1 MKKYLLSLAVIC
13 FAFSLSA
20 QNKPAHMQKDSE
32 QFKVAVKNHKPAVGH
47 EQTVYKQ
54 EPANAKPTAGNFQKN
69 FQEVVIGH
77 SYYDTQTN
85 GCIQKRVIR
94 GSDYIEAAWTMA
106 QEPTFADRG
115 TGYVKYENTLWGPEP
130 LERLE
135 SERVGWPT
143 LLETGGGRIL
153 SLAHSNAPYHITM
166 THRDAGETAWTES
179 SVPTDLET
187 GVLWGHGCVGGAD
200 NNTIHL
206 LALSTPIAF
215 DGGALVDGQNGTIRY
230 YRSADQGDTW
240 EVQDFLIPGMGI
252 DDYLSMGP
260 DQYDIVSTGDRV
272 VIGLFHDWADSKVF
286 ISEDGGD
293 TWNSTVLRDFPV
305 DLHPVDV
312 EILDVDGDLLPDTAF
327 STDSAGQVFLD
338 EAGQAHAAYGDMFY
352 LDDAVGAADGWSYFP
367 GTQGLNYWNETF
379 GPDSSTYVGY
389 LIDLDDSGTIDF
401 TDDIAAYGTSST
413 SHPTFGEDAMGNLY
427 ITYSG
432 VVESH
437 ATGTQN
443 YRHLYAV
450 KSENGGMDWTEPKDL
465 TPDLDYIG
473 LEYAFPVLADV
484 VDDQLHIICQRDGE
498 PGTALTD
505 SDPTAENEWIY
516 FGVTTDLDIDNQVS
530 IDKVKT
536 SPISI
541 YPVPARDLAYVNLGG
556 LGAVNL
562 DIYNMV
568 GGLVLSQ
575 FETNNIVTLDVSE
588 LATGVYTL
596 AVTKDGQRFTSK
608 LIVE

>member
-13 FAFSLSA
+13 FAVSLSA
-20 QNKPAHMQKDSE
+20 QNKPAHTQDDTE
-32 QFKVAVKNHKPAVGH
+32 QFKVAAQITKPATGN
-47 EQTVYKQ
+47 EQTVFKE
-54 EPANAKPTAGNFQKN
+54 EPASAKPSTENFQKD

-85 GCIQKRVIR
+85 GCIQKRLIR
-94 GSDYIEAAWTMA
+94 NDDSIEAAWTMA
-106 QEPTFADRG
+106 QEPTFNDRG

-135 SERVGWPT
+135 SERVGWPS
-143 LLETGGGRIL
+143 LLETGGGRLL

-166 THRDAGETAWTES
+166 TYRDAGETVWTET
-179 SVPTDLET
+179 SVPTDLAT

-206 LALSTPIAF
+206 LALSTPTAF
-215 DGGALVDGQNGTIRY
+215 TGGDLVDGQDGTIRY
-230 YRSADQGDTW
+230 YRSSDQGDTW
-240 EVQDFLIPGMGI
+240 DVVDFLIPGMGI
-252 DDYLSMGP
+252 EDYLSMGP
-260 DQYDIVSTGDRV
+260 DSYDITSSGDRV
-272 VIGLFHDWADSKVF
+272 VVGLFHDWADSKVF

-293 TWNSTVLRDFPV
+293 NWNSTILRDFPV

-327 STDSAGQVFLD
+327 STDGSGQVFLD
-338 EAGQAHAAYGDMFY
+338 AAGQAHAAYGDMFY
-352 LDDAVGAADGWSYFP
+352 LDEAVGAADGWVYFP
-367 GTQGLNYWNETF
+367 GVDGLNYWNESF
-379 GPDSSTYVGY
+379 GADSSQYVGY
-389 LIDLDDSGTIDF
+389 LIDLDESDSIDL

-432 VVESH
+432 IVESH

-443 YRHLYAV
+443 YRHLHAV
-450 KSENGGMDWTEPKDL
+450 KSENGGISWTEPKDL

-473 LEYAFPVLADV
+473 YEYAFPVLADV

-498 PGTALTD
+498 PGTSLTD
-505 SDPTAENEWIY
+505 ADPTAENDWIY

-530 IDKVKT
+530 IDEVKE

-541 YPVPARDLAYVNLGG
+541 YPVPARDIAYVNLGG

-562 DIYNMV
+562 DIYNVV
-568 GGLVLSQ
+568 GALVLSQ
-575 FETNNIVTLDVSE
+575 HETNKIATLDVSG
-588 LATGVYTL
+588 LAHGVYTL
-596 AVTKDGQRFTSK
+596 AVTKDGERYTTK

>member
-1 MKKYLLSLAVIC
+1 MKKYLLSLAVVC
-13 FAFSLSA
+13 FVASLSA
-20 QNKPAHMQKDSE
+20 QSDSNPKQKNHDP
-32 QFKVAVKNHKPAVGH
+32 FKVAVQNHKPAVGQ
-47 EQTVYKQ
+47 EQTVFKQ
-54 EPANAKPTAGNFQKN
+54 EPASAKPTAGNFQKD

-94 GSDYIEAAWTMA
+94 GDDYIEAAWTMS
-106 QEPTFADRG
+106 QEPTFNDRG

-143 LLETGGGRIL
+143 LIETGGGRLL

-166 THRDAGETAWTES
+166 TYKDAGETVWTET
-179 SVPTDLET
+179 SVPTELSS
-187 GVLWGHGCVGGAD
+187 GVLWGHGCVGGID

-206 LALSTPIAF
+206 LALSTPVAF
-215 DGGALVDGQNGTIRY
+215 TGELVDGQDGSIRY
-230 YRSADQGDTW
+230 YRSSDQGDTW

-260 DQYDIVSTGDRV
+260 DTYDIVAQGDRV
-272 VIGLFHDWADSKVF
+272 AIGLFNDWADSKVF

-293 TWNSTVLRDFPV
+293 TWNSTILRDFPV
-305 DLHPVDV
+305 DLHPVDE
-312 EILDVDGDLLPDTAF
+312 EILDLNEDLLADTAF
-327 STDSAGQVFLD
+327 STDGSGQVFLD
-338 EAGQAHAAYGDMFY
+338 EAGQLHAAYGDMFY
-352 LDDAVGAADGWSYFP
+352 LDETVGAADGYVYFP
-367 GTQGLNYWNETF
+367 GVDFVNYWNESF
-379 GPDSSTYVGY
+379 GADSSMVVGY
-389 LIDLDDSGTIDF
+389 LQDLDDSESIDLA
-401 TDDIAAYGTSST
+401 DDIAAYGTSST

-427 ITYSG
+427 LVYSG
-432 VVESH
+432 IVESH

-443 YRHLYAV
+443 YRHLHAV
-450 KSENGGMDWTEPKDL
+450 KSENGGISWTEPKDL

-473 LEYAFPVLADV
+473 YEYAYPVLADV

-505 SDPTAENEWIY
+505 EDPTAENEWIY
-516 FGVTTDLDIDNQVS
+516 FGITTDLEIEDQVS
-530 IDKVKT
+530 IDEIT
-536 SPISI
+536 NSRISI
-541 YPVPARDLAYVNLGG
+541 YPVPARDIAYVNLGG
-556 LGAVNL
+556 LGAVNM

-568 GGLVLSQ
+568 GGLVISQ
-575 FETNNIVTLDVSE
+575 FENNNIATLDVSN

-596 AVTKDGQRFTSK
+596 TVTKDSERYTSK

>member
-1 MKKYLLSLAVIC
+1 MKKYLLSLAVVC
-13 FAFSLSA
+13 FVASLSA
-20 QNKPAHMQKDSE
+20 QSDSNPKQKNHD
-32 QFKVAVKNHKPAVGH
+32 QFKVAVQNHKPAVGQ
-47 EQTVYKQ
+47 EQTVFKQ
-54 EPANAKPTAGNFQKN
+54 DPASAKPTAGNFQKD

-94 GSDYIEAAWTMA
+94 GDDYIEASWTMS
-106 QEPTFADRG
+106 QEPTFNDRG

-143 LLETGGGRIL
+143 LLETGGGRLL

-166 THRDAGETAWTES
+166 TYKDAGETVWTET
-179 SVPTDLET
+179 SVPTDLVT
-187 GVLWGHGCVGGAD
+187 GVLWGHGCVGGMD

-206 LALSTPIAF
+206 LALTTPTAF
-215 DGGALVDGQNGTIRY
+215 TGGELVDGQDGSLRY
-230 YRSADQGDTW
+230 YRSSDQGDTW

-260 DQYDIVSTGDRV
+260 DSYDIVAQGDRV
-272 VIGLFHDWADSKVF
+272 AIGLFHDWADSKVF

-293 TWNSTVLRDFPV
+293 TWNSTILRDFPV

-312 EILDVDGDLLPDTAF
+312 EILDLNEDMLADTVW
-327 STDSAGQVFLD
+327 STDGSGQVFID
-338 EAGQAHAAYGDMFY
+338 AAGQAHAAYGDMFY
-352 LDDAVGAADGWSYFP
+352 LDEAVGAADGWVYFP
-367 GTQGLNYWNETF
+367 GVDGLNYWNESF
-379 GPDSSTYVGY
+379 GADSSQYVGY
-389 LIDLDDSGTIDF
+389 LIDLDESDSIDLA
-401 TDDIAAYGTSST
+401 DDIAAYGTCST

-432 VVESH
+432 IVESH

-443 YRHLYAV
+443 YRHLHAV
-450 KSENGGMDWTEPKDL
+450 KSENGGISWTEPKDL

-473 LEYAFPVLADV
+473 YEYAFPVLADV

-498 PGTALTD
+498 PGTSLTD
-505 SDPTAENEWIY
+505 ADPTAENEWIY
-516 FGVTTDLDIDNQVS
+516 LGVTTDLEIEDQVS
-530 IDKVKT
+530 IDEVKD
-536 SPISI
+536 SRISI
-541 YPVPARDLAYVNLGG
+541 YPVPARDIAYVNLGG
-556 LGAVNL
+556 LGAVNM

-568 GGLVLSQ
+568 GRLVLSQ
-575 FETNNIVTLDVSE
+575 FENNNIATLDVSN

-596 AVTKDGQRFTSK
+596 TVTKDGERYTSK